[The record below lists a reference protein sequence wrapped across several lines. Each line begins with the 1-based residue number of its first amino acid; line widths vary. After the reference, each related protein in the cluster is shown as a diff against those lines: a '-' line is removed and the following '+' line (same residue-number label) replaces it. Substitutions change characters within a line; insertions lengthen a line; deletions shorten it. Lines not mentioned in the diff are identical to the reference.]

1 MGSRSTQTPLTLHRR
16 LTKSTLLLIPL
27 FGVHYVVFALFP
39 KHVGVDAR
47 LYFELVLGS
56 YQVRWAG
63 KVSMGPPQT
72 LPGAPRMWGFSLFWK
87 RVPQTPGARHQGWAW
102 RTWRRFP
109 LPCGWS
115 EVWEEGKPGRR

>member
-1 MGSRSTQTPLTLHRR
+1 MGQQDPSPLHRR

-63 KVSMGPPQT
+63 KVPVVPPQIP
-72 LPGAPRMWGFSLFWK
+72 PGAPRIWGFGLFCE
-87 RVPQTPGARHQGWAW
+87 RVPPNTWGRGPGLGLENL
-102 RTWRRFP
+102 T
-109 LPCGWS
+109 CSGS
-115 EVWEEGKPGRR
+115 EVWEEVKPGRR